1 MITTQK
7 CKSCQK
13 KLYRDVWNSKL
24 DIFTCQ
30 NDHCPLFRQ
39 PQGYIPDAKNAKLFA
54 PLSKAEVGR
63 RNRADR
69 AAITRNCKAW
79 REKAHL
85 PKKYVRHIK
94 SRPELFCVNCG
105 AKVLSDRLCPSELA
119 RRKRIF
125 CNKACWHEYQRT
137 HPKWKG

>member
-1 MITTQK
+1 MN
-7 CKSCQK
+7 CPVCQK
-13 KLYRDVWNSKL
+13 LQGKEIWNSKV
-24 DIFTCQ
+24 DIVSCL
-30 NDHCPLFRQ
+30 NLNCPLYHR
-39 PQGYIPDAKNAKLFA
+39 PQGYFPNPENVKLFA
-54 PLSKAEVGR
+54 PLSKAEIGR

-94 SRPELFCVNCG
+94 ARPELFCVNCG

-125 CNKACWHEYQRT
+125 CKKECWYEYQRT
-137 HPKWKG
+137 HPRWKG